1 MKTNQEIT
9 LGAGRIMKEV
19 TIRVMNDDGK
29 IGVQFFGSFFKKN
42 TKVMALIDGQKMEAK
57 VLAVSKGKAIIKIMD
72 LIVTMNWNLAYNCNF
87 GK

>member
-19 TIRVMNDDGK
+19 TIKVMNDDGK

-42 TKVMALIDGQKMEAK
+42 TEIIVSIDGQKMEAK
-57 VLAVSKGKAIIKIMD
+57 VLAVSKGKAIIKIKD
-72 LIVTMNWNLAYNCNF
+72 LTVPINWNLAYNCNF